1 MGRGTKQQV
10 EWRERSKR
18 ARERKKQAG
27 LKPLTVWLPSGDL
40 EILVRL
46 KNHFK
51 EESRS
56 TLFHKMIKEIEHMAA
71 EGKRLSAAESDKQAI
86 YAKIKRLRDE
96 GLSFE
101 DIAMVLSKQGI
112 SPPPGAAEWNID
124 SVLKVIETGPF

>member
-27 LKPLTVWLPSGDL
+27 LKPLTVWLPSEDL

-71 EGKRLSAAESDKQAI
+71 GGKRLAAAESDRQAI
-86 YAKIKRLRDE
+86 YGKIKRLRDE

-112 SPPPGAAEWNID
+112 SPPPGVAEWNID